1 MYQVSNK
8 MDNLLNNYIKNLPT
22 DIKKEIFYFIIP
34 SSLHII
40 FKRNNRK
47 NIMNNRN
54 YDPSIPRHY
63 YSNINISDKYEVA
76 LLEDSVDYYEDG
88 DIIPNKL
95 YLFRIPKKN
104 GKHRYYITEM
114 IWYQV
119 LEEDSDYRPV
129 YRSDYKY
136 ISKYIGKNID
146 YALLL
151 LMTDQDI
158 LNEEI
163 NKHLLFIEDRNN
175 K

>member
-1 MYQVSNK
+1 

-22 DIKKEIFYFIIP
+22 DITKEIFYFIIP
-34 SSLHII
+34 SSLHIT

-54 YDPSIPRHY
+54 NDHNIPSHY
-63 YSNINISDKYEVA
+63 YCDINISDKYEVA

-88 DIIPNKL
+88 YINPNKL

-114 IWYQV
+114 IWYRLV
-119 LEEDSDYRPV
+119 EEDSDNRPV

-136 ISKYIGKNID
+136 ISKYVGKNID

-151 LMTDQDI
+151 LMTDKDI
-158 LNEEI
+158 LTEKI
-163 NKHLLFIEDRNN
+163 NKHLQFIEDRNN